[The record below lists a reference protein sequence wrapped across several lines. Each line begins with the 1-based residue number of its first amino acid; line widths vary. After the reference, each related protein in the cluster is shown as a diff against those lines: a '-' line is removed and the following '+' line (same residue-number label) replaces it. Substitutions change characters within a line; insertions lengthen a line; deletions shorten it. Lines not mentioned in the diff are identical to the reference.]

1 MTISTV
7 LFIAAV
13 VALFAWGLK
22 FGIDFTGGSLLEVKF
37 PDGARP
43 EISAVEAGLKNLNLG
58 SLNIQPVDE
67 NGLIMKFQDS
77 TDEKHKEVISNLNGM
92 IGGQASGNS
101 IEELRYDSVGPSVG
115 AELKKKSILAIFWVL
130 LAIVIYIG
138 IAFSKVSK
146 PVSSWKY
153 GVSALIAMFHDVI
166 ITLGVFAFLGKYF
179 GMEINTPFVAAIL
192 TVLGYSVHDTIVV
205 FDRTRENLPRSE
217 ESFEDTV
224 NTSLNQTLVR
234 SLVTSLTTLLTLMAI
249 IVFGGV
255 SIRSFAIA
263 LTVGIFIG
271 TYSSIFVASPL
282 LVYWEKL
289 KK

>member
-1 MTISTV
+1 MTISII

-43 EISAVEAGLKNLNLG
+43 EISAVEASLKNLNLG
-58 SLNIQPVDE
+58 SLNIQPIDE

-77 TDEKHKEVISNLNGM
+77 TDEKHKEVVSNLNGM
-92 IGGQASGNS
+92 IGDQASGNS